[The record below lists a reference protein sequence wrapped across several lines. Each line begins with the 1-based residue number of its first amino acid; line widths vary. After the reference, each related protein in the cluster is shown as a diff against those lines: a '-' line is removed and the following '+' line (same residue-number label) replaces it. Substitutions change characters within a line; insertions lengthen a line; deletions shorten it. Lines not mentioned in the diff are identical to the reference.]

1 MSSVPADKVNIRT
14 VIEQLFPW
22 VAGFVAVAG
31 AKGKNLAI
39 RAAGGLIHL
48 AGGPDDP
55 AVHRVG
61 DHGIAGTLVINVY
74 GPASMSG
81 PPSTVLLTYTPPDGA
96 PQIVPVTGITTTT
109 DAGPFQIDFAT
120 KATEGSA
127 KVTSA

>member
-22 VAGFVAVAG
+22 VAGFVAIAG

-61 DHGIAGTLVINVY
+61 DHSPAGSILINVY
-74 GPASMSG
+74 GPASMAG
-81 PPSTVLLTYTPPDGA
+81 PPSTVLITYTDPDGV
-96 PQIVPVTGITTTT
+96 PQVVPVTGLTTTA
-109 DAGPFQIDFAT
+109 DAGPFTITLTA
-120 KATEGSA
+120 KAGEGSK
-127 KVTSA
+127 KVTCA